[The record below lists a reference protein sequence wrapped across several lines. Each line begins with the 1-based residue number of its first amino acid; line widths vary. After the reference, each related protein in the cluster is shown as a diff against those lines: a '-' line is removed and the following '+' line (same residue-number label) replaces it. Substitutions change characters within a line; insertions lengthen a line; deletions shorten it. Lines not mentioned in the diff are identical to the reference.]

1 MLHVPAK
8 LTWARPAST
17 ARRREWAT
25 VAVLA
30 VLIGVSPLLFFP
42 IVVMKVLCVALF
54 ACAYNLLFGYVGLL
68 GFGHA
73 AFFGAAAYA
82 TAHAA
87 KVWEFGPELALLWG
101 TGVATG
107 LGLVF
112 GWLAVRRQGL
122 YFAMITLALAQL
134 VYFFI
139 LKAPWAH
146 AEDGIQ
152 QVPRGR
158 LLGLFDLNDMT
169 TLYIF
174 VVIVFAMGFG
184 FIYSIIVSPFGE
196 VLKAIRDNEPRA
208 VSLGYR
214 TDRYKI
220 AAFTISAG
228 VSGLA
233 GGTNALVFQLAS
245 LVDVYYSTSAD
256 VLLMVLIGGVGTV
269 LGPIVGAA
277 VLVAAK
283 TYLAVLGSWVL
294 IVEGIIFITCILLFR
309 RGIVGTLVD
318 LYDRTR
324 AVRK

>member
-1 MLHVPAK
+1 MLQVPAK
-8 LTWARPAST
+8 LAVAPPTSFLHRG
-17 ARRREWAT
+17 EWAI
-25 VAVLA
+25 LA
-30 VLIGVSPLLFFP
+30 ALAILVGVGPLLFFP

-87 KVWEFGPELALLWG
+87 KVWGWGPEVAILWG
-101 TGVATG
+101 TSVATG

-174 VVIVFAMGFG
+174 VVIVFAIGFG
-184 FIYSIIVSPFGE
+184 FIYSVIVSPFGE

-208 VSLGYR
+208 ISLGYR
-214 TDRYKI
+214 TDLYKI

-245 LVDVYYSTSAD
+245 LVDIYYSTSAD

-269 LGPIVGAA
+269 LGPVVGAA

-294 IVEGIIFITCILLFR
+294 IVEGVIFIACILLFR
-309 RGIVGTLVD
+309 RGVVGTLVD
-318 LYDRTR
+318 LYARTR
-324 AVRK
+324 LGRR